1 MKEKHVLADLFFSF
15 ARIGF
20 FTFGGGYA
28 MISIIEDVFVE
39 RKKWLTHE
47 EMMNLTVVAESTP
60 GPIAVNCATY
70 LGYSKGGFPGA
81 ALATF
86 GVVLPS
92 FLIIYMISLF
102 MDNFLEITLVAN
114 AFKGIK
120 IGVGLVIIQAAVKLM
135 GQMKQDLLA
144 KIFLACAFVVLL
156 LINFFALKVSSALV
170 MVTGGVLS
178 LLLYVAGNKRKKGGE
193 KA

>member
-1 MKEKHVLADLFFSF
+1 MKEKHVLMDLFFSF
-15 ARIGF
+15 AKIGL

-28 MISIIEDVFVE
+28 MISIIEDLFVE

-70 LGYSKGGFPGA
+70 LGYSKAGIPGA

-92 FLIIYMISLF
+92 FVIIYLISLF
-102 MDNFLEITLVAN
+102 LDNFLDITIVAN

-120 IGVGLVIIQAAVKLM
+120 IGVGLVIVQAGINLM
-135 GQMKQDLLA
+135 KQMKKGILPKA
-144 KIFLACAFVVLL
+144 FLFCAFTALL
-156 LINFFALKVSSALV
+156 LINIFSWNFSSAFV
-170 MVTGGVLS
+170 MMIGGALS
-178 LLLYVAGNKRKKGGE
+178 LLIYVAGKRKDGE
-193 KA
+193 KI